1 VDELSRA
8 VSVSRAVLAKRFVEV
23 VGESPMHN
31 LAGWRIHLAKR
42 MLRDGGLGVGEISG
56 RVGYE
61 SEAAFN
67 RAFRRL
73 TGLPPAAWREAE
85 SRKSS

>member
-1 VDELSRA
+1 M
-8 VSVSRAVLAKRFVEV
+8 LAKRFVEL
-23 VGESPMHN
+23 VGESPMHY

-42 MLRDGGLGVGEISG
+42 LLRDSTLSVGEIAG

-67 RAFRRL
+67 RALRRL
-73 TGLPPAAWREAE
+73 AGKPPAAWRQAE
-85 SRKSS
+85 SQKSRA